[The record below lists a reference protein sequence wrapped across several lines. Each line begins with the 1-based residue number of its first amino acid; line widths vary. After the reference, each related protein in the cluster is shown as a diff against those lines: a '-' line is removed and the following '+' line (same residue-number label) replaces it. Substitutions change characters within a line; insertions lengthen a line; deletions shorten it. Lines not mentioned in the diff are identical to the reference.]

1 MSARKQALFWLT
13 AIASLVFVLVLFEG
27 ILLPFITGL
36 AVAYF
41 LDPSV
46 DYLERRGMPRS
57 LGATFILGGFGV
69 VLTIG
74 LLLVAPLLKVQL
86 LGLLTG
92 IPQVLDGLRQS
103 LTGVLSGL
111 SVHIDEHVIAEGER
125 ALMGGASSLM
135 GWFFQLL
142 GGAWQSGLT
151 IINLIGLLVIT
162 PVVSWYLLRDWD
174 LLIARID
181 SWLPRNHVTVIRQ
194 QVGLINCVLAS
205 FVRGQATVCLILA
218 LTYALALE
226 LIGLDHGLVVGL
238 IAGFAS
244 FIPYVGAVIGLVLS
258 TGLAYAQFG
267 NMAMIVTVAAIF
279 IVGQIIEGSLLTP
292 KLVGDRVG
300 LHAVWV
306 VFALLAGGSLCGFV
320 GVLLAVPVAAV
331 VGVLSRFVLQR
342 YLSSRIFL
350 GRDLN
355 QPDDNP

>member
-1 MSARKQALFWLT
+1 MSAREQALFWLT
-13 AIASLVFVLVLFEG
+13 AIVSLVLVLALFEG
-27 ILLPFITGL
+27 ILLPFITGF

-46 DYLERRGMPRS
+46 DYLERRGVPRS
-57 LGATFILGGFGV
+57 LGATFILGGFSV
-69 VLTIG
+69 VLAIG

-92 IPQVLDGLRQS
+92 IPPVLDGLRQGI
-103 LTGVLSGL
+103 TAVLAGL
-111 SVHIDEHVIAEGER
+111 SVHIDEQVIAEGER
-125 ALMGGASSLM
+125 ALRGGASGFM

-142 GGAWQSGLT
+142 GGAWQSGIT
-151 IINLIGLLVIT
+151 IINLIGLLIIT
-162 PVVSWYLLRDWD
+162 PVVAWYLLRDWD
-174 LLIARID
+174 RLIAKID

-194 QVGLINCVLAS
+194 QVGLIDCVLAS

-238 IAGFAS
+238 IAGFGS
-244 FIPYVGAVIGLVLS
+244 FIPYVGVAVGLVLS
-258 TGLAYAQFG
+258 TGLAYVQFG
-267 NMAMIVTVAAIF
+267 NMAMIATVVAVF
-279 IVGQIIEGSLLTP
+279 VVGQIIEGSFLTP
-292 KLVGDRVG
+292 KLVGDRIG
-300 LHAVWV
+300 LHPVWV

-331 VGVLSRFVLQR
+331 VGVLSRFMLQH

-355 QPDDNP
+355 QPDDSP